1 MHWARLPR
9 YLCNLLRSLYEL
21 NDVYIEEFDSVQKL
35 LEIQGWLLL
44 TFFICLRNQSGK
56 LF

>member
-56 LF
+56 FF